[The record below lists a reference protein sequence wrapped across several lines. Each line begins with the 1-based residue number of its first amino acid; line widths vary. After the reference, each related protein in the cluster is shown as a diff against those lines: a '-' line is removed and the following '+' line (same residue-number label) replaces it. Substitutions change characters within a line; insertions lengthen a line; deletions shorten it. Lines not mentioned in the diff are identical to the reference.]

1 MPAALPKFM
10 AANMAYKDLRDFIDR
25 LDSAGEL
32 KRIRTPVSPDLE
44 ITEVADR
51 AIKSDGPALLFE
63 NPTGYDIPVLIN
75 AFGSDKRM
83 AMALGVER
91 IDEIAGRIVDMIKT
105 DPPKGFIEK
114 LKMLP
119 SLIDLSKSFPKSVSS
134 GPCQEVVLKG
144 QDATLDKFPVLKC
157 WPLDGGPFI
166 TLPAVFTK
174 DPETGARNVGMYRM
188 HVYDG
193 RTTGM
198 HWHAHKVGARHY
210 AGYERMGKRMEV
222 AVALGGDPV
231 ITYSATAPL
240 PEDFDEMIFAGF
252 IRKKP
257 VEMVKCVSVDLE
269 VPADAE
275 IVLEGY
281 VDPGTRRVEGPFGDH
296 TGYYSLADEYP
307 VFHITTVTHR
317 KKPIYPATI
326 VGKPPM
332 EDCWM
337 AKATERIFLPLIKTQ
352 LPELVDMNLPIE
364 GVFHNLAIVSIRKR
378 FPGHAQKV
386 MHALWGLGQMMFTK
400 IIVVLDE
407 DVDVQN
413 MHDVLWRLG
422 NNIDPR
428 RDVTFVEGPVDVLD
442 HASQTA
448 NYGSKMGI
456 DATKKL
462 PSEGFTREWP
472 PEITMS
478 PEVKA
483 KIDAIW
489 SEVMNDE

>member
-1 MPAALPKFM
+1 MP
-10 AANMAYKDLRDFIDR
+10 YKDLQEFIDR
-25 LDSAGEL
+25 LESAGEL
-32 KRIRTPVSPDLE
+32 RRIKAPVSPELE
-44 ITEVADR
+44 IAEVADR
-51 AIKSDGPALLFE
+51 FIKSGGPALLFE

-75 AFGSDKRM
+75 AFGSDRRM
-83 AMALGVER
+83 AMALGVESV
-91 IDEIAGRIVDMIKT
+91 DEIGARIEELIKT
-105 DPPKGFIEK
+105 EPPKGLVDKIR
-114 LKMLP
+114 MLP
-119 SLIDLSKSFPKSVSS
+119 QLFGLSQSFPKTVKS
-134 GPCQEVVLKG
+134 GACQEVVLRG
-144 QDATLDKFPVLKC
+144 QDATLDRFPVLKC
-157 WPLDGGPFI
+157 WPMDGGAFV
-166 TLPAVFTK
+166 TLPVVFTK

-210 AGYERMGKRMEV
+210 AGYEKLGKRMEV
-222 AVALGGDPV
+222 AVALGGDPA

-240 PEDFDEMIFAGF
+240 PEDFDEMVFAGF

-269 VPADAE
+269 VPADSE

-281 VDPGTRRVEGPFGDH
+281 VDPGERRTEGPFGDH

-307 VFHITTVTHR
+307 VFHITAITHK
-317 KKPIYPATI
+317 KKPVYPATI

-364 GVFHNLAIVSIRKR
+364 GVFHNLAIVSIKKR
-378 FPGHAQKV
+378 FPGHARKV

-400 IIVVLDE
+400 IIVVVDE

-422 NNIDPR
+422 NNIDPQ
-428 RDVTFVEGPVDVLD
+428 RDTIFVEGAVDVLN
-442 HASQTA
+442 HASPVP
-448 NYGSKMGI
+448 NFGSKMGI

-462 PSEGFTREWP
+462 PEEGFTREWP

-478 PEVKA
+478 DDVKA
-483 KIDAIW
+483 RIDRIW
-489 SEVMNDE
+489 SEITGHE